1 MTITRDYLF
10 FCWSKEQL
18 KTSKGKTWSRGTF
31 AENVEPNVSYEN
43 TITSRCWIQLYAL
56 ALIKDGTVFSDHC
69 VFCVDSA
76 WVKNDGLKNATCGR
90 VFYRKQRKKI
100 ALKNIRIPVDRTLI
114 SLFQALS

>member
-1 MTITRDYLF
+1 M
-10 FCWSKEQL
+10 

-31 AENVEPNVSYEN
+31 AANVEPNVSYEN
-43 TITSRCWIQLYAL
+43 TITSRCWIQLYAH
-56 ALIKDGTVFSDHC
+56 ALIKDGTIFSDHC

-76 WVKNDGLKNATCGR
+76 GVKNDGLRNATCGR
-90 VFYRKQRKKI
+90 AFFDNREKKS